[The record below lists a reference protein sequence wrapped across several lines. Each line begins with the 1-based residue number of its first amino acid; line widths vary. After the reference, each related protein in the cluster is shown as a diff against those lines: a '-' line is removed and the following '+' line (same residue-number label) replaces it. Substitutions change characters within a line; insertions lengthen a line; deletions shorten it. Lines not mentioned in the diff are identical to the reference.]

1 MLRRALDF
9 DLVIVVSLVLYIY
22 VICCSVVE
30 YII

>member
-1 MLRRALDF
+1 MLALDF
-9 DLVIVVSLVLYIY
+9 DWAIELSLVLHIY